1 MFWPTLEKLL
11 NIEQF
16 FGWLDHL
23 ETIEELHVLL
33 VLLEALNEG
42 DLMNVIL
49 MFLDLTNICYWIVFC
64 GWKFN

>member
-11 NIEQF
+11 NTEQF